1 MELIPT
7 TPTVLPSAA
16 VQIAKSEID
25 RLNAMLGSRVA
36 DHRERYLAF
45 WDNPSATPDE
55 ILSALGTDARR
66 YLDAASESVAHLA
79 RLAALAGL
87 TLGEIL
93 PPEYYIPRRAF
104 VFGEDGTITLEPAP
118 EPPPVEPAPEPA
130 PVSSGAL
137 SADTATID
145 ASTGVL
151 TFGGGLT
158 PVLPQPTDPAI
169 LTF

>member
-7 TPTVLPSAA
+7 TPIVLPSAA

-45 WDNPSATPDE
+45 WENPSATPDE
-55 ILSALGTDARR
+55 ILAAFGSDALK
-66 YLDAASESVAHLA
+66 YLNAASESVGHLA

-104 VFGEDGTITLEPAP
+104 VFAPDGSITLEPAP
-118 EPPPVEPAPEPA
+118 DPPPVEPGLDPD
-130 PVSSGAL
+130 PVFSGAL
-137 SADTATID
+137 SVDTATID
-145 ASTGVL
+145 ESTGVL

-158 PVLPQPTDPAI
+158 PVLAP
-169 LTF
+169 

>member
-7 TPTVLPSAA
+7 APTVPPSAA

-25 RLNAMLGSRVA
+25 RLNAMLSSRVA

-45 WDNPSATPDE
+45 WENPSATPDE
-55 ILSALGTDARR
+55 ILAALGSDALK
-66 YLDAASESVAHLA
+66 YLNAASESAGHLS

-93 PPEYYIPRRAF
+93 PPEYYTPRRAF
-104 VFGEDGTITLEPAP
+104 VFAPDGSITLEPAP

-130 PVSSGAL
+130 PDSSGAL

-151 TFGGGLT
+151 AFGGGLT
-158 PVLPQPTDPAI
+158 PVLAPSTP
-169 LTF
+169 

>member
-45 WDNPSATPDE
+45 WENPSATPDE
-55 ILSALGTDARR
+55 ILAALGSDARR
-66 YLDAASESVAHLA
+66 YLDAASESVGHLA

-93 PPEYYIPRRAF
+93 PPEYYVPRRAF
-104 VFGEDGTITLEPAP
+104 VFGADGTITLEPAP
-118 EPPPVEPAPEPA
+118 APAPTPEPTPEPA
-130 PVSSGAL
+130 PAPAPTPVFSGAL
-137 SADTATID
+137 S
-145 ASTGVL
+145 TGTVAPGGTL
-151 TFGGGLT
+151 TLGAAW
-158 PVLPQPTDPAI
+158 PI
-169 LTF
+169 K

>member
-7 TPTVLPSAA
+7 TPVVPPSAA

-25 RLNAMLGSRVA
+25 RLNAMLGARIA

-45 WDNPSATPDE
+45 WENPSATPDE
-55 ILSALGTDARR
+55 ILAALGSDARR
-66 YLDAASESVAHLA
+66 YLDAASESVGHLA

-104 VFGEDGTITLEPAP
+104 VFSGDGTITLEPAP
-118 EPPPVEPAPEPA
+118 EPPPVEPAPDPA
-130 PVSSGAL
+130 PFFSGAL
-137 SADTATID
+137 SADTAAID
-145 ASTGVL
+145 ESGVL

-158 PVLPQPTDPAI
+158 PVLA
-169 LTF
+169 L